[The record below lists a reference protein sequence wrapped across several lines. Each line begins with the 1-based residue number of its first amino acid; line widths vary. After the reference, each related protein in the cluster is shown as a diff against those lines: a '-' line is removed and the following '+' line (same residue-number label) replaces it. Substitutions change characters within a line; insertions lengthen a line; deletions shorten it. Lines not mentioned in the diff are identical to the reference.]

1 MNPDTVLAKTALGV
15 EALGNRDH
23 ELPRT
28 LRHTLILVDG
38 HSSLAELQAKGSI
51 IPEFAAALRELIE
64 RGLVAPRGESILQ
77 AAAPTSSAAP
87 AGAPSPSLRDTLSKL
102 AVKLLGAKADKIVRK
117 LAEAGDSREEL
128 TVVAESCYKLIR
140 LTIDE
145 SLAEEFRRSA
155 KSLLG

>member
-1 MNPDTVLAKTALGV
+1 MNPDTVLAKTALGA

-51 IPEFAAALRELIE
+51 IPEFAAALRELVE
-64 RGLVAPRGESILQ
+64 RGLVAPRGEAILQ
-77 AAAPTSSAAP
+77 APPASSAPP
-87 AGAPSPSLRDTLSKL
+87 AGAPSPSLRDALSKL
-102 AVKLLGAKADKIVRK
+102 AAKLLGAKADKVVRK
-117 LAEAGDSREEL
+117 LAEAGDSRDEL
-128 TVVAESCYKLIR
+128 TVAAESCYKLIR